1 LERVDNGVAC
11 LLFLPC
17 EASLGSSEPL
27 IHDDLRKI
35 NIVAQKSPFSFHAIL
50 YRPSPPDTG
59 IDVIEINVDFKVAL
73 GDSFLVG
80 LLLSS
85 KGCSFLG
92 KLENEKPLHA
102 QGMRSGARR
111 CGYGL

>member
-1 LERVDNGVAC
+1 MMISEKSILWRRN
-11 LLFLPC
+11 LRS
-17 EASLGSSEPL
+17 ASMQSC
-27 IHDDLRKI
+27 ID
-35 NIVAQKSPFSFHAIL
+35 Q
-50 YRPSPPDTG
+50 DTG
-59 IDVIEINVDFKVAL
+59 TDVSEINVDFKVAF

-85 KGCSFLG
+85 KGCSFLV

-111 CGYGL
+111 CG